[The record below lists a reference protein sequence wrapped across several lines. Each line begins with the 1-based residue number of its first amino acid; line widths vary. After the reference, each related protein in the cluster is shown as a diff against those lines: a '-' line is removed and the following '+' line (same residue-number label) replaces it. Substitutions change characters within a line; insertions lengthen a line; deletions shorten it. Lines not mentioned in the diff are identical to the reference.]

1 MRHWTVA
8 LLMAMGL
15 VPASLTVWADAWA
28 DEPEPVAVFEMAFIN
43 YSQEVDYGEK
53 NEAEH
58 ARIAMLSD
66 YFRELLSESG
76 RYGIQDISPLKERIA
91 EQGNVFS
98 CNQCEADLAKAVGAE
113 RSFTGA
119 VQKISVLIQ
128 TVIIRERDAESGQV
142 VAQYQTDIRGNTDQA
157 WRRGLKWLVEYRVLA
172 QKQP

>member
-1 MRHWTVA
+1 MRNWTIAFAAVGA
-8 LLMAMGL
+8 AAGL
-15 VPASLTVWADAWA
+15 VLASHTARADK
-28 DEPEPVAVFEMAFIN
+28 PEPVAVFDMAFIN

-66 YFRELLSESG
+66 YFRQLLSESG
-76 RYGIQDISPLKERIA
+76 RYGVQDISPLTGRIA
-91 EQGNVFS
+91 KQGNVFS
-98 CNQCEADLAKAVGAE
+98 CNECEAGLARAVGAE

-128 TVIIRERDAESGQV
+128 TVIIRERDAQSGQV

-157 WRRGLKWLVEYRVLA
+157 WRRGLKWLVENRVLA
-172 QKQP
+172 QKKP